1 MTTNKRIDSVLM
13 VCMGNICR
21 SPTAEAVFRQHAA
34 QHQVTVHIDSA
45 GTIGYHVGKK
55 PDPRS
60 MEAGQARG
68 YDFESIRSR
77 RVVVEDFEH
86 FDLLL
91 AMDQANYEDLIAL
104 CPDESLRDKV
114 VLMLDFS
121 EQQKYSE
128 VPDPYYGG
136 QRGFELVLDLIEDA
150 SQGLVQHIIQSQR

>member
-1 MTTNKRIDSVLM
+1 MTASQRIDSVLM

-34 QHQVTVHIDSA
+34 KRQLQVHIDSA

-60 MEAGQARG
+60 MEAGKARG
-68 YDFESIRSR
+68 YDFDAIRSR
-77 RVVVEDFEH
+77 RVVVEDFAH

-91 AMDQANYEDLIAL
+91 AMDQANYDDLMAL
-104 CPDESLRDKV
+104 CPSEDVRHKV
-114 VLMLDFS
+114 KLMLDFS
-121 EQQKYSE
+121 TQQKFSE

-150 SQGLVQHIIQSQR
+150 SQGLVEHIAASQR